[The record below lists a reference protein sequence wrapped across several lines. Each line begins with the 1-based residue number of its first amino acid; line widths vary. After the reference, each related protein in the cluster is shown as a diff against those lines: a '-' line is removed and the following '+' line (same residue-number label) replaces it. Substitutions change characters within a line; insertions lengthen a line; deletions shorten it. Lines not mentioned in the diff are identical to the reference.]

1 MKKRFLFLLVLT
13 PFGLLSQQY
22 SVALIPDSLRKNAD
36 MIIRAEEQLV
46 EIKSPGKATVKR
58 HRVYT
63 IMNESAAKYAG
74 YISPYDRFISINY
87 ISGILYDALGKEIKR
102 VKKKDLQDKSYDD
115 QMSLMI
121 DTRLKEYD
129 FYCRT
134 YPYTV
139 EFEEEDDIDGI
150 LDFDD
155 WMPIHGSSISVQS
168 SKYSITAP
176 KNYLVR
182 YKPLNCSI
190 QPIVSE
196 NGDKKI
202 YKWEAKNLPSLQRE
216 SFAPG
221 WREIA
226 PVVLFAPSDFEAE
239 GYRGNMSTW
248 ADYGKFICQLV
259 KGRDALPADI
269 KAKVHALTDGLKDDR
284 QKVYALYDFLQKN
297 SRYISIQ
304 LGIGGLQPF
313 DASYVAS
320 RKYGDCKAL
329 SNYMVALLKEAGL
342 KGRYVEIRAG
352 ENAARMVE
360 DFPSF
365 QSNHVIA
372 CVPME
377 KDTIWLECTSQT
389 ESPGFMGSFTGDRKA
404 VLIDEDGG
412 HLVNTPH
419 YRAEDNLQLRSVNAA
434 IDAEGNLDAQIKTR
448 FTGIQEETPH
458 RLIYEVS
465 DEERQKY
472 LNRAISLPTY
482 QVDKS
487 KYEEEKGRLPAVN
500 EFLHVTS
507 PGYASITGKRL
518 FIAPNLFNKT
528 SLRYSADSVRKYDIV
543 YGESFRDIDSVMI
556 KIPEGYVPET
566 MPGDVKLESRFGKYS
581 CSIKV
586 EGNKLYYNRFCEKSS
601 ARFPAADYDA
611 LVKFQDQVYRA
622 DHARIV
628 LVRKE

>member
-1 MKKRFLFLLVLT
+1 
-13 PFGLLSQQY
+13 
-22 SVALIPDSLRKNAD
+22 
-36 MIIRAEEQLV
+36 
-46 EIKSPGKATVKR
+46 
-58 HRVYT
+58 
-63 IMNESAAKYAG
+63 
-74 YISPYDRFISINY
+74 
-87 ISGILYDALGKEIKR
+87 
-102 VKKKDLQDKSYDD
+102 
-115 QMSLMI
+115 
-121 DTRLKEYD
+121 
-129 FYCRT
+129 
-134 YPYTV
+134 
-139 EFEEEDDIDGI
+139 
-150 LDFDD
+150 
-155 WMPIHGSSISVQS
+155 MPIHGSSISVQS
-168 SKYSITAP
+168 STYSVTAP

-182 YKPLNCSI
+182 YKALNCSI
-190 QPIVSE
+190 KPVVSE
-196 NGDKKI
+196 NADKKI
-202 YKWEAKNLPSLQRE
+202 YNWEAKNLPALQLE

-221 WREIA
+221 WRELA

-248 ADYGKFICQLV
+248 ADYGKFIGQLV
-259 KGRDALPADI
+259 KGRDVLPADI

-284 QKVYALYDFLQKN
+284 QKVYTLYDFLQKN

-313 DASYVAS
+313 DASYVATK
-320 RKYGDCKAL
+320 KYGDCKAL

-352 ENAARMVE
+352 EDAARMVE

-404 VLIDEDGG
+404 ILIDEEGG
-412 HLVNTPH
+412 HVVNTPH
-419 YRAEDNLQLRSVNAA
+419 YKAEDNLQLRSVSAA

-465 DEERQKY
+465 DEQRQKY
-472 LNRAISLPTY
+472 LNQAISLPTY

-500 EFLHVTS
+500 EFLHITS
-507 PGYASITGKRL
+507 PGYASITGRRL

-528 SLRYSADSVRKYDIV
+528 NLRYHADSVRKYDIV
-543 YGESFRDIDSVMI
+543 YSESFRDIDSVTI
-556 KIPEGYVPET
+556 KIPEGYVPEA
-566 MPGDVKLESRFGKYS
+566 MPGEVKLESRFGKYS
-581 CSIKV
+581 CSVKV
-586 EGNKLYYNRFCEKSS
+586 EGDKLYYNRFCEKNR
-601 ARFPAADYDA
+601 ARFPAADYEA
-611 LVKFQDQVYRA
+611 LVKFQEQVYRA
-622 DHARIV
+622 DHARVV